1 MMLVQQNW
9 LVPKHYTISK
19 MTGKV
24 YIAFDVSCVSQ
35 MLLWIG
41 LDELEKKNVIDLS
54 GLREV

>member
-1 MMLVQQNW
+1 MLVQQNW
-9 LVPKHYTISK
+9 IVPKHYVTSK

-35 MLLWIG
+35 MLLWIS

-54 GLREV
+54 GLKEV